1 MLNANEKRNEGIGG
15 LQRACLAD
23 IGRSRSQDDIDR
35 VVAAFLKDCEAANDV
50 PFLSDLLVNVDHG
63 AQPVLIALANKE
75 MGDVRRPA
83 EKRMVW
89 KIQVLC
95 DEWGNKPQ
103 PGEQV
108 EWRVRVGHYRRE
120 GIPTSAREISRSMVD
135 GSFSERFED
144 VSTYTVDDK
153 GCIECGFSAAMHFLS
168 IYGVHPITRHGLS
181 TKPELSGEP
190 SRSPSGAMLHVHY
203 WRYKEMRAADYAALP
218 KIEPT
223 DTAKRGR

>member
-120 GIPTSAREISRSMVD
+120 GIPTSAREISRSIVN
-135 GSFSERFED
+135 GSFSERFKD
-144 VSTYTVDDK
+144 VSTYTVDRK
-153 GCIECGFSAAMHFLS
+153 S
-168 IYGVHPITRHGLS
+168 V
-181 TKPELSGEP
+181 
-190 SRSPSGAMLHVHY
+190 V
-203 WRYKEMRAADYAALP
+203 
-218 KIEPT
+218 
-223 DTAKRGR
+223 